1 MSSVSASDPGRLSDT
16 GLVGAAKH
24 AVQRTFRGLHLAFL
38 QRPLPRRIALYFHE
52 IDSAT
57 EAALDAIIPF
67 FKRQG
72 YAFVKAREYDED
84 ASPERRMVF
93 VSFDDNYLGWHEH
106 LPFFAKHGVKVGFYC
121 NSLPL
126 DRASDDPV
134 VADYYRRL
142 GNPADRRP
150 LRSVHLRDMAEA
162 GHDIGCHSHSH
173 FNLAALDA
181 PVVQDELRLNRQMI
195 QNATGSDASEFSFPF
210 GQPRH
215 LPASVEQQVR
225 SAGFARIAHATSGM
239 LHASVPRGTIHRS
252 MWRTER
258 NFNANLAELKVDG
271 QWFVRRFGRSP
282 LG

>member
-1 MSSVSASDPGRLSDT
+1 VNSVSASDPGRLSDT

-24 AVQRTFRGLHLAFL
+24 AVQGTLRALHLSLFR
-38 QRPLPRRIALYFHE
+38 RPLPRRVALYFHE
-52 IDSAT
+52 IDVAT
-57 EAALDAIIPF
+57 AAALNEIIPF

-72 YAFVKAREYDED
+72 YSFVKAREYDDD
-84 ASPERRMVF
+84 ANPERRMIF
-93 VSFDDNYLGWHEH
+93 LSFDDNYLGWHEH
-106 LPFFAKHGVKVGFYC
+106 LPLFAKHGVNVAFYC

-142 GNPADRRP
+142 GSPADRRP
-150 LRSVHLRDMAEA
+150 LRSAHLRDMAEA

-173 FNLAALDA
+173 FNLAALEA
-181 PVVQDELRLNRQMI
+181 PVLEQELRLNRQMI
-195 QNATGSDASEFSFPF
+195 QNATGMDAPDFSFPF

-215 LPASVEQQVR
+215 LPATVEQRVR

-239 LHASVPRGTIHRS
+239 LHAPAPRGTIHRS

-258 NFNANLAELKVDG
+258 NFNANLAELRVDG